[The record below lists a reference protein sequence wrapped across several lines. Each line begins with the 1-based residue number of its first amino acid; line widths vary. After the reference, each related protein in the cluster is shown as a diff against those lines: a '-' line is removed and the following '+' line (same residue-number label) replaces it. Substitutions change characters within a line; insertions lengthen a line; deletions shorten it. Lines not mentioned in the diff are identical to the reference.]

1 MAITAGLSS
10 AASTTDLR
18 STGVMGERHPLRGAD
33 VVSAR
38 LALESGTQLFLFIL
52 DEPADHLPP
61 ERLDEIGRNAG
72 LGRASAYLVD
82 HLLIAPGHVG
92 LLARLELQL
101 PGSFHVAE
109 TLGDAIDKC
118 PVDAI
123 DLGANLRHVATLGR
137 LAGRRGM
144 GGHGLDVLLKREPV
158 AEAGLQTAD
167 RNGNSAQRAARRF
180 AGPGCF

>member
-10 AASTTDLR
+10 AARTTDLR

-38 LALESGTQLFLFIL
+38 LALESGAQLFLLLF

-61 ERLDEIGRNAG
+61 ERLDEVGRHAG
-72 LGRASAYLVD
+72 LGRAGSHLVD
-82 HLLIAPGHVG
+82 DLLIAPGYVG
-92 LLARLELQL
+92 LLARFELQL

-137 LAGRRGM
+137 LAGRRGIC
-144 GGHGLDVLLKREPV
+144 GHGLHVLLKRDPIPSPLFPPP
-158 AEAGLQTAD
+158 AHISTP
-167 RNGNSAQRAARRF
+167 
-180 AGPGCF
+180 PGAP